1 MKCEGRSYLAALEL
15 PWPLTGALPLVAV
28 MMVYVLKIKNVRVA
42 GVQRDAARF
51 GGEGIQAAQR
61 ALVVDLKGETGP
73 KLRRI
78 NSAAGR
84 RRQVERK
91 EVGNGGNVQ
100 GSGEEEV
107 PKKMPDGSLR
117 AGEEKRE
124 EERKKEG
131 KRRRKSVFFC
141 P

>member
-1 MKCEGRSYLAALEL
+1 MCVWRGFRKM
-15 PWPLTGALPLVAV
+15 PL
-28 MMVYVLKIKNVRVA
+28 
-42 GVQRDAARF
+42 DS
-51 GGEGIQAAQR
+51 GEGIQAAQR
-61 ALVVDLKGETGP
+61 ALEVDLEGETGP

-84 RRQVERK
+84 RTEVERK

-117 AGEEKRE
+117 AGEEKSE
-124 EERKKEG
+124 KGRKKKEKEDG
-131 KRRRKSVFFC
+131 S